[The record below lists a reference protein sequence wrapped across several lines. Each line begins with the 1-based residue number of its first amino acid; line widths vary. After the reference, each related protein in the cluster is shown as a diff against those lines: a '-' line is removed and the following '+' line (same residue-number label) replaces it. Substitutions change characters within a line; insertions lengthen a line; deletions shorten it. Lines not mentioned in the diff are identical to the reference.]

1 MPRRWTDPLE
11 LNELFLTLPGPEARA
26 LYERIQA
33 AAEAAQITYED
44 DDGITHVVPIL
55 PRPRVMRREQEA
67 YYHRVCFDLDR
78 AIERLATMYVH
89 DPTIRELLPFT
100 EKEDSW
106 LREVLVHAGDA
117 PQTVIARL
125 DANADFADP
134 DWRTQFHFF
143 ETNTVGIGGMYY
155 GPTVDQIVL
164 EHALP
169 VLARRAPELSLARP
183 ADMRALLHEQL
194 ARHARRLSRS
204 RLHVAFLQERGLV
217 GGPNEFPF
225 LVEYLASHGVRALI
239 CDPRE
244 LDLRG
249 GELVCGDVPIDVV
262 YRDGELAM
270 FVEMEA
276 GGDDLTALRHA
287 FLKDQV
293 VSSFA
298 GELDHKSVFE
308 ILTTPALAERFSPE
322 QQRIFRDHVLWTRR
336 VRDMRTTDPDGAEID
351 LVPWLRRHKDALV
364 LKPNRSFGGWGI
376 VVGPHV
382 DLAAWDEAIAAA
394 LDESAAQT
402 GGVVAQRY
410 VDVMIEDFPVLSED
424 GTVTLEELYVVCGF
438 MATERGLGML
448 GRASKRRV
456 VNVGQKGGLTGLGIL

>member
-1 MPRRWTDPLE
+1 MARRWTDPLE
-11 LNELFLTLPGPEARA
+11 LNELFLTMPAVEARA

-33 AAEAAQITYED
+33 AADAARIVYED
-44 DDGITHVVPIL
+44 DDGVSQVVPL
-55 PRPRVMRREQEA
+55 LVRPRVMRREQEL

-89 DPTIRELLPFT
+89 DPQIRELLPFT
-100 EKEDSW
+100 EREDLW

-134 DWRTQFHFF
+134 EWRTQFHFF

-164 EHALP
+164 EHVAP
-169 VLARRAPELSLARP
+169 VLSRRAPGLRLERP

-204 RLHVAFLQERGLV
+204 RLHVAFLQERDLV

-225 LVEYLASHGVRALI
+225 LVDYLSSHGVRALI

-244 LDLRG
+244 LSVRD
-249 GELVCGDVPIDVV
+249 GELHCGDLPIDVV

-270 FVEMEA
+270 FVEMER
-276 GGDDLTALRHA
+276 GGDDLSALRHA
-287 FLKDQV
+287 FLRDQV

-308 ILTTPALAERFSPE
+308 VLTTPELAARFSPE

-336 VRDMRTTDPDGAEID
+336 VRELTTTDPEGAAID
-351 LVPWLRRHKDALV
+351 LVPWVRRHKDALV
-364 LKPNRSFGGWGI
+364 LKPNRSFGGTGI

-382 DLAAWDEAIAAA
+382 DLAAWDDAVAAA
-394 LDESAAQT
+394 LHESSAET
-402 GGVVAQRY
+402 GGVVVQRY
-410 VDVMIEDFPVLSED
+410 VDVKIEDFPVLAED
-424 GTVTLEELYVVCGF
+424 GTMTLEELYVVCGF

-456 VNVGQKGGLTGLGIL
+456 VNVGQKGGLTGLGIV